1 MKKTVGLWIDHEK
14 AVIVL
19 LAGSDAET
27 KLVTS
32 DIEKQQRQS
41 GVATQADD
49 IRQRKSN
56 AELRDFFDQVISC
69 IRAAEEILI
78 FGPGEAK
85 HELRKRLEKDY
96 LGRRIVGVETS
107 DRLTDLQTVAKVRKH
122 FLNGGEFRPA
132 KNIA

>member
-1 MKKTVGLWIDHEK
+1 MKKTAGLWIDHEK

-32 DIEKQQRQS
+32 DTEMQQRQS
-41 GVATQADD
+41 GAGTQVDD
-49 IRQRKSN
+49 RQRESK
-56 AELRDFFDQVISC
+56 AELSDFLDDVILC

-85 HELRKRLEKDY
+85 DELRKRLEQDY
-96 LGRRIVGVETS
+96 LGRRIVGVEAS
-107 DRLTDLQTVAKVRKH
+107 DQMTDLQTVAKVRKH

-132 KNIA
+132 NSIA

>member
-1 MKKTVGLWIDHEK
+1 MKKTAGLWIDHEK

-27 KLVTS
+27 KLVTAGT
-32 DIEKQQRQS
+32 EMPQRQS
-41 GVATQADD
+41 GAATQVDD
-49 IRQRKSN
+49 IRQRESKE
-56 AELRDFFDQVISC
+56 ELSDYFDDVIFC

-85 HELRKRLEKDY
+85 DELRKRLEKDH
-96 LGRRIVGVETS
+96 LGRRIVGVEAS
-107 DRLTDLQTVAKVRKH
+107 DQMTDLQTVAKVRKH

-132 KNIA
+132 NSIG

>member
-1 MKKTVGLWIDHEK
+1 MKKTAGLWIDHEK

-32 DIEKQQRQS
+32 DTEMQQRQS
-41 GVATQADD
+41 GAATQVVDN
-49 IRQRKSN
+49 RK
-56 AELRDFFDQVISC
+56 AELSDFFDDVISC

-85 HELRKRLEKDY
+85 DELRKRLEKDY
-96 LGRRIVGVETS
+96 LGRRIVGVEAS
-107 DRLTDLQTVAKVRKH
+107 DQMTDLQTVAKVRKH

-132 KNIA
+132 NSIA

>member
-1 MKKTVGLWIDHEK
+1 MKKTAGLWIDHEK

-32 DIEKQQRQS
+32 DTEMQQRQS
-41 GVATQADD
+41 GAGTQVDD
-49 IRQRKSN
+49 RQRESK
-56 AELRDFFDQVISC
+56 AELSDFLDDVILC

-85 HELRKRLEKDY
+85 DELRKRLEKDH
-96 LGRRIVGVETS
+96 LGRRIVGVEAS
-107 DRLTDLQTVAKVRKH
+107 DQMTDLQTVAKVRKH

-132 KNIA
+132 NSIA